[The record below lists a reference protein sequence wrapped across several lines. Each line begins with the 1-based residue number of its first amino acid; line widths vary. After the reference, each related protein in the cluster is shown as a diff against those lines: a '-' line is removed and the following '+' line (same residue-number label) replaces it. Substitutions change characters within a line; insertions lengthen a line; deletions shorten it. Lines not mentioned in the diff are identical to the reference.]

1 MDAKCLDMYNNRQ
14 VQGRDRRTK
23 VVICNAILQ
32 MVSVITYQKYDNR

>member
-1 MDAKCLDMYNNRQ
+1 MQNVLTCTTIDKS
-14 VQGRDRRTK
+14 RDETGRTK